1 MVATWKTQAAPTFDA
16 ALRAAQAANESMV
29 KGREAMT
36 TGLGEVL
43 DAPGDAIM
51 NRAKTELMNLDTDQ
65 AREQYL
71 LDNPSSFHDAT
82 ALSTFREGLLKTDV
96 NRKEEGDRLKVL
108 DQSNFLEQFN
118 DDPDKQAQALS
129 KIQRKNA
136 VTGIIDKDK
145 VLSARTDLLI
155 SAKTIEITPQS
166 IKEAGG
172 ELGPDGQPVEDSL
185 DPHVMEQLSQANI
198 KKLKKQFYG
207 ASDSVIQEKNRQA
220 FANSKYGV
228 QFARRGKTV
237 TEMSSIDH
245 QARGHGGNIAD
256 ALFSGD
262 QVALEKAVLAANKW
276 QTENPKI
283 SREQKGFIQAPLLQ
297 ALDNF
302 TTGEIGPNG
311 QPLKLDAKTEWDK
324 VIGVGPEATGSVA
337 NQNKFGR
344 HMTALYRSKHKFL
357 SQEVIDKQIA
367 KIIDDSDNLR
377 NLFDK
382 GQLMAKYKTE
392 LHVEY
397 MEGVK
402 GVKKDIYNLHNRF
415 RTSSVAAVIAK
426 DLEAILNKTMEGVED
441 SDGKIRGKIGAD
453 LTRNVRNTY
462 NNIKGL
468 FLNKEGTPETNP
480 NYGTS
485 KLSQTQQGTLNIA
498 VHRMLTAY
506 GGINKRWGWIPW
518 NDPEFTIKVLDGND
532 MDTATPM
539 ELMELV
545 KEFLPPV
552 RDRGEKARKGGELLE
567 RKIAQVQKGLT
578 GVDAATP
585 NTDVQ
590 LQKKAAE
597 GTKEYNKGF
606 LRTIFDSQEKYNA
619 ALKLWEKGHDK
630 PMLWYDPVT
639 WGPWL
644 LGQYKGSAEEDTI
657 RSMFGFAPRP
667 KKK

>member
-16 ALRAAQAANESMV
+16 ALRAAQQANESISE
-29 KGREAMT
+29 GGADIA
-36 TGLGEVL
+36 TGLGQVL
-43 DAPGDAIM
+43 QAPEDAIM

-108 DQSNFLEQFN
+108 DQSNYLEQFN
-118 DDPDKQAQALS
+118 NDPDKQAQALS

-145 VLSARTDLLI
+145 ILSARTDLLI
-155 SAKTIEITPQS
+155 SAKDIEITPQS
-166 IKEAGG
+166 IKDAGG
-172 ELGPDGQPVEDSL
+172 ELDANGQPVEDSL

-245 QARGHGGNIAD
+245 QAKGHAGNIAD
-256 ALFSGD
+256 ALFAGD
-262 QVALEKAVLAANKW
+262 AVALEKAVLASNKW
-276 QTENPKI
+276 QTENPNI
-283 SREQKGFIQAPLLQ
+283 SDKQKGFIAAPLLQ

-302 TTGEIGPNG
+302 TTGEIGPDG
-311 QPLKLDAKTEWDK
+311 KPLKIDAKTEWDK

-357 SQEVIDKQIA
+357 SQEIIDKQIG

-402 GVKKDIYNLHNRF
+402 GVKKEIYNLANRF
-415 RTSSVAAVIAK
+415 RTVGSVPAVIAQ
-426 DLEAILNKTMEGVED
+426 DLEAVLNETMKGVED

-453 LTRNVRNTY
+453 LTRNVRQTY
-462 NNIKGL
+462 RNIKSL
-468 FLNKEGTPETNP
+468 FLNKEGNPQTNP
-480 NYGTS
+480 NYGKST
-485 KLSQTQQGTLNIA
+485 LSQTQHATLDQA
-498 VHRMLTAY
+498 VYKMLKAY

-552 RDRGEKARKGGELLE
+552 RDRGEKARRGAELVE
-567 RKIAQVQKGLT
+567 KKIAQVQRSLSGL
-578 GVDAATP
+578 AATTP
-585 NTDVQ
+585 HSTIQKSKDATKKGKGAKGTPTLGDKVYGTAKDFGIVWTWKR
-590 LQKKAAE
+590 LQDMGNA
-597 GTKEYNKGF
+597 YVSPSNK
-606 LRTIFDSQEKYNA
+606 
-619 ALKLWEKGHDK
+619 
-630 PMLWYDPVT
+630 
-639 WGPWL
+639 
-644 LGQYKGSAEEDTI
+644 
-657 RSMFGFAPRP
+657 
-667 KKK
+667 